1 MKNQEKILRTQH
13 FTRPNTKLSPC
24 WKYKEKSCNEAFLHQ
39 KIAKDFN
46 CQVPILYTG
55 MHLES
60 LDLEDL
66 PICNKTV
73 TLHMM
78 SMDTKDSNCS
88 KSIPCEHTGE
98 FFLWFWLA
106 HILFPESSWHRIT
119 VLLTFFKAELFHK
132 MTNLFQITKIFHSE
146 FFCMKKICTVPAPT
160 KPALEY

>member
-55 MHLES
+55 MHLDS
-60 LDLEDL
+60 LELEDL

-106 HILFPESSWHRIT
+106 HILFPESSWHTIA
-119 VLLTFFKAELFHK
+119 VLLTFFKAEEFHK
-132 MTNLFQITKIFHSE
+132 MITCFKLQKYFTKSSSAW
-146 FFCMKKICTVPAPT
+146 KKYVLYPR
-160 KPALEY
+160 